1 MITAANQITLSVLI
15 VITIALTVSSVPADL
30 LLLGGLTVLLV
41 TGVVD
46 TASALEGF
54 ANPGLATVAVLFV
67 VAEGLKQTGGMN
79 FVGAKLLGEP
89 KTLRKGQAR
98 VMFPVAILSA
108 FLNNTPV
115 VAMMVPVIGD
125 WAKKFRLSVSH
136 LFLPLSYATILGGLC
151 TLIGTS
157 TTLVIDGKIRQHVQ
171 LVEVGGQMVEQSLP
185 GFSMFELSW
194 VGLPCAIV
202 GLGYLLLFSKK
213 LLPDRR
219 PAISPLADP
228 REYTVEM
235 IVEDHPGIV
244 GKTIEAAGLRH
255 LPSLYLME
263 IDRGGHILP
272 AVSSDARLEAGDRL
286 IFVGIVES
294 IVDLQK
300 IAGLSPATNQVFKL
314 DSPRSD
320 RVLIEAVVSDSFP
333 NQKQSIRESRF
344 RSRYNAAVIAVAR
357 NGERL
362 NVKIGDIQLQPG
374 DTLLLETHESF
385 LEVHRNSRDFFL
397 VSRVEGY
404 TPPRHEL
411 AWFSQLVLLAMV
423 IVVATGLLDM
433 LKASLVAASMMVLS
447 GCCKGI
453 EARRSIDWGVL
464 LVIGAGLG
472 IGEAMSSSETD
483 ILLADGVISL
493 AGKNP
498 YLILAVLYATVM
510 VLTNL
515 ITAKAAAVLILPIV
529 FSTAEQLSIDP
540 MPLLVGITIAAAA
553 SFATPVGYQT
563 NLMVFGPGGYKSS
576 DYLRLG
582 GPLSLIVFGISMA
595 IIPFVW
601 HF

>member
-1 MITAANQITLSVLI
+1 MITVANQITLFVLI
-15 VITIALTVSSVPADL
+15 SITVALTFLSVPADL

-41 TGVVD
+41 TGVVE
-46 TASALEGF
+46 TSEALEGF
-54 ANPGLATVAVLFV
+54 ANPGLMTVGVLFV

-79 FVGAKLLGEP
+79 FVGLRLLGEP
-89 KTLRKGQAR
+89 QTLRKGQAR
-98 VMFPVAILSA
+98 VFLPVAVLSA

-115 VAMMVPVIGD
+115 VAMMVPVIAD

-157 TTLVIDGKIRQHVQ
+157 TTIVIDGEIRERV
-171 LVEVGGQMVEQSLP
+171 QMVEINGEMVEQQLS
-185 GFSMFELSW
+185 GFSMFELAW
-194 VGLPCAIV
+194 VGFPCAIA
-202 GLGYLLLFSKK
+202 GIIYLLIFSEK

-219 PAISPLADP
+219 PAISPLSDP

-235 IVEDHPGIV
+235 IVEQHPGIV

-255 LPSLYLME
+255 LQSLYLME
-263 IDRGGHILP
+263 IDRDGQIFP
-272 AVSSDARLEAGDRL
+272 AVSSDARLQAGDRL

-300 IAGLSPATNQVFKL
+300 IAGLSPATDQVFKL

-320 RVLIEAVVSDSFP
+320 RVLVEAVVSDSFP
-333 NQKQSIRESRF
+333 YQKMTIRESRF

-362 NVKIGDIQLQPG
+362 NMKIGDIQLEPG
-374 DTLLLETHESF
+374 DTLLLESHESF
-385 LEVHRNSRDFFL
+385 IDVHRNSRDFFL

-411 AWFSQLVLLAMV
+411 AWFSQIILLAMV
-423 IVVATGLLDM
+423 IVVAVGLLDM
-433 LKASLVAASMMVLS
+433 LKASLLAASMMVLS

-472 IGEAMSSSETD
+472 IGNAMSASQTD
-483 ILLADGVISL
+483 MLLADGMITI
-493 AGKNP
+493 AGENP
-498 YLILAVLYATVM
+498 YFILAVLYATVM
-510 VLTNL
+510 ILTNL
-515 ITAKAAAVLILPIV
+515 ITAKAAAVLMLPVV
-529 FSTAEQLSIDP
+529 FSTADQLSIDP
-540 MPLLVGITIAAAA
+540 MPLLVGLTIAAAA

-563 NLMVFGPGGYKSS
+563 NLMVFGPGGYKTS
-576 DYLRLG
+576 DYMRLG
-582 GPLSLIVFGISMA
+582 GPLSLIVYGISM
-595 IIPFVW
+595 IVIPQVW
-601 HF
+601 PF

>member
-1 MITAANQITLSVLI
+1 
-15 VITIALTVSSVPADL
+15 
-30 LLLGGLTVLLV
+30 
-41 TGVVD
+41 
-46 TASALEGF
+46 
-54 ANPGLATVAVLFV
+54 
-67 VAEGLKQTGGMN
+67 
-79 FVGAKLLGEP
+79 
-89 KTLRKGQAR
+89 
-98 VMFPVAILSA
+98 
-108 FLNNTPV
+108 
-115 VAMMVPVIGD
+115 
-125 WAKKFRLSVSH
+125 
-136 LFLPLSYATILGGLC
+136 
-151 TLIGTS
+151 
-157 TTLVIDGKIRQHVQ
+157 
-171 LVEVGGQMVEQSLP
+171 
-185 GFSMFELSW
+185 
-194 VGLPCAIV
+194 
-202 GLGYLLLFSKK
+202 
-213 LLPDRR
+213 
-219 PAISPLADP
+219 
-228 REYTVEM
+228 
-235 IVEDHPGIV
+235 
-244 GKTIEAAGLRH
+244 
-255 LPSLYLME
+255 
-263 IDRGGHILP
+263 
-272 AVSSDARLEAGDRL
+272 
-286 IFVGIVES
+286 
-294 IVDLQK
+294 
-300 IAGLSPATNQVFKL
+300 
-314 DSPRSD
+314 
-320 RVLIEAVVSDSFP
+320 
-333 NQKQSIRESRF
+333 
-344 RSRYNAAVIAVAR
+344 AVAR

-385 LEVHRNSRDFFL
+385 LDVHRNSRDFFL

-472 IGEAMSSSETD
+472 IGEAMSSSGTD
-483 ILLADGVISL
+483 ILLADGVIRL
-493 AGKNP
+493 AGTNP

-529 FSTAEQLSIDP
+529 FSTAEKLAIDP

-553 SFATPVGYQT
+553 SFATPIGYQT

>member
-1 MITAANQITLSVLI
+1 MGTVANQITITVLV
-15 VITIALTVSSVPADL
+15 VIMVALTFSTVPADL

-41 TGVVD
+41 TGVVETSD
-46 TASALEGF
+46 ALEGF
-54 ANPGLATVAVLFV
+54 SNPGLMTVGVLFV

-79 FVGAKLLGEP
+79 FVGSKLLGEP
-89 KTLRKGQAR
+89 KTLRSGQAR
-98 VMFPVAILSA
+98 VMFPVAVLSA

-115 VAMMVPVIGD
+115 VAMMLPVIGD
-125 WAKKFRLSVSH
+125 WSKKFRMSVSH

-157 TTLVIDGKIRQHVQ
+157 TTLVIDGKIRQQ
-171 LVEVGGQMVEQSLP
+171 NLP
-185 GFSMFELSW
+185 GFTMFELAW
-194 VGLPCAIV
+194 VGLPCAV
-202 GLGYLLLFSKK
+202 AGLLYLLIFSKK

-235 IVEDHPGIV
+235 MVGEHPAIV
-244 GKTIEAAGLRH
+244 GRTIEEAGLRH

-263 IDRGGHILP
+263 IEREGHILP
-272 AVSSDARLEAGDRL
+272 AVGSEERLEAGDRL

-300 IAGLSPATNQVFKL
+300 IAGLTPATDQVFKL
-314 DSPRSD
+314 TSPRSD

-333 NQKQSIRESRF
+333 HQNQTIRESRF
-344 RSRYNAAVIAVAR
+344 RSVYNAAVIAVAR

-362 NVKIGDIQLQPG
+362 NVKIGDIKLLPG

-385 LEVHRNSRDFFL
+385 LEVNRNSRDFFL

-404 TPPRHEL
+404 SPPRHEL
-411 AWFSQLVLLAMV
+411 AWFSQLVLLGMV
-423 IVVATGLLDM
+423 IVVATGLLSM
-433 LKASLVAASMMVLS
+433 LKASLVAASLMVLS

-472 IGEAMSSSETD
+472 IGEAMTASQTD
-483 ILLADGVISL
+483 ILISEGLIGL
-493 AGKNP
+493 AGENP
-498 YLILAVLYATVM
+498 LLILITLYGIVM

-529 FSTAEQLSIDP
+529 FSTAKHLSLDP
-540 MPLLVGITIAAAA
+540 MPFLVGITIAAAA

-563 NLMVFGPGGYKSS
+563 NLMVFGPGGYKTS

-582 GPLSLIVFGISMA
+582 GPLSLLLWGISMV
-595 IIPFVW
+595 IIPLVW
-601 HF
+601 PFQS

>member
-1 MITAANQITLSVLI
+1 MITAANQITLSVLV

-89 KTLRKGQAR
+89 KSLRKGQAT

-125 WAKKFRLSVSH
+125 WAKKFRLSVSY

-171 LVEVGGQMVEQSLP
+171 LVEVDGQMVEQTLP

-194 VGLPCAIV
+194 VGLPCAFV

-235 IVEDHPGIV
+235 IVEDHPSIV

-333 NQKQSIRESRF
+333 NQKQTIRESRF

-385 LEVHRNSRDFFL
+385 LDVHRNSRDFFL

-472 IGEAMSSSETD
+472 IGEAMSSSGTD
-483 ILLADGVISL
+483 ILLADGVIRL
-493 AGKNP
+493 AGTNP

-529 FSTAEQLSIDP
+529 FSTAEKLAIDP

-553 SFATPVGYQT
+553 SFATPIGYQT

>member
-314 DSPRSD
+314 DSP
-320 RVLIEAVVSDSFP
+320 
-333 NQKQSIRESRF
+333 
-344 RSRYNAAVIAVAR
+344 AVIGFLSKRWSLTVFQIR
-357 NGERL
+357 NNPFE
-362 NVKIGDIQLQPG
+362 NHD
-374 DTLLLETHESF
+374 F
-385 LEVHRNSRDFFL
+385 VHAI
-397 VSRVEGY
+397 
-404 TPPRHEL
+404 T
-411 AWFSQLVLLAMV
+411 
-423 IVVATGLLDM
+423 
-433 LKASLVAASMMVLS
+433 
-447 GCCKGI
+447 
-453 EARRSIDWGVL
+453 RR
-464 LVIGAGLG
+464 
-472 IGEAMSSSETD
+472 
-483 ILLADGVISL
+483 
-493 AGKNP
+493 
-498 YLILAVLYATVM
+498 
-510 VLTNL
+510 
-515 ITAKAAAVLILPIV
+515 
-529 FSTAEQLSIDP
+529 
-540 MPLLVGITIAAAA
+540 
-553 SFATPVGYQT
+553 
-563 NLMVFGPGGYKSS
+563 
-576 DYLRLG
+576 
-582 GPLSLIVFGISMA
+582 
-595 IIPFVW
+595 
-601 HF
+601 